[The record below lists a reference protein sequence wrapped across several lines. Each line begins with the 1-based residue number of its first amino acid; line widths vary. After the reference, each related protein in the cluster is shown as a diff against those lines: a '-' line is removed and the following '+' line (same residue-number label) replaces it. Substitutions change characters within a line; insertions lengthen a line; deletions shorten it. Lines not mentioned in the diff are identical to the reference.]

1 MTFHDDPLADERDA
15 ALDARRQTIP
25 ADDDRPSWRE
35 AEEMRV
41 ADEKAAAARAPR
53 PRVVDGWTMRA
64 GF

>member
-1 MTFHDDPLADERDA
+1 MIHDDPYADERAA

-25 ADDDRPSWRE
+25 ADSDRPSWRE
-35 AEEMRV
+35 AEADRA

-53 PRVVDGWTMRA
+53 PVVVDGWTMRA